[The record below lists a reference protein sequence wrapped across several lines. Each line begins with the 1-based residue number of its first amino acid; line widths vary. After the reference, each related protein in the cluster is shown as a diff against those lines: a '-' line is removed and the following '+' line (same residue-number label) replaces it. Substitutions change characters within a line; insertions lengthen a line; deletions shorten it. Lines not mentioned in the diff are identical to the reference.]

1 MNTKRYLMPVF
12 AGIIALTSV
21 QLLSSCGDDDDDPT
35 VEQPVNGGN
44 GSDNG
49 NSGAGQGEC
58 TQDGQGQ
65 PSEVYMFQVGET
77 AYGPV
82 SYAYLVKG
90 QDSYDLVFAARE
102 LQHYMTGMQPY
113 TYISFMVKPEEEWTA
128 NSIRTG
134 MLDFGIGRPI
144 GYVTFKVYSNE
155 TSNNLKLTGATAG
168 GGIMTITK
176 EGDEYVFDFKIESVA
191 LSVGYSLDFSSFA
204 SLSFHYKGKVEDL
217 KTWIKG

>member
-1 MNTKRYLMPVF
+1 MNTKRYLMPFF
-12 AGIIALTSV
+12 AGMIALASV

-44 GSDNG
+44 GSGNG
-49 NSGAGQGEC
+49 NSGAGQGEG

-65 PSEVYMFQVGET
+65 PSEGYMFQVGET

-82 SYAYLVKG
+82 SHAYLIKG
-90 QDSYDLVFAARE
+90 RDDYHLVFAARE

-113 TYISFMVKPEEEWTA
+113 TYISFSIDSKEEWTA

-134 MLDFGIGRPI
+134 VLDFDHENPSGSIE
-144 GYVTFKVYSNE
+144 FKVYSNE
-155 TSNNLKLTGATAG
+155 TSNNLKLTGRSLSR
-168 GGIMTITK
+168 GIMTITK
-176 EGDEYVFDFKIESVA
+176 EGDEYVFDYKIDAVA
-191 LSVGYSLDFSSFA
+191 LTVGYTDYSTFA